1 MIEIT
6 TQDFDINHVVGKLS
20 REGVGAI
27 VTFIGTVRD
36 FTDIPDKDGEKKKV
50 NVRELVYESYD
61 DMAVQK
67 ISEIRDYA
75 LENFGINDMAVIHRK
90 GVLKPS
96 ENIAIIACSAAHRK
110 DAFSACE
117 YAISELKKIVPIWK
131 KEVSAHGEYWV
142 EEEKEVGQND

>member
-6 TQDFDINHVVGKLS
+6 ETDFDINQVVGKLN
-20 REGVGAI
+20 RKGVGAI

-36 FTDIPDKDGEKKKV
+36 FNDITDGKGDKKRVEV
-50 NVRELVYESYD
+50 QNLVYESYD

-67 ISEIRDYA
+67 ISEIRDYT
-75 LENFGINDMAVIHRK
+75 LENYGINEMAVIHRK
-90 GVLKPS
+90 GTLKSS
-96 ENIAIIACSAAHRK
+96 EKIVIIAVSAAHRK

-131 KEVSAHGEYWV
+131 KELGPHGEYWV
-142 EEEKEVGQND
+142 GEEKEEGVK

>member
-6 TQDFDINHVVGKLS
+6 EEDFDINEVLGKLS

-36 FTDIPDKDGEKKKV
+36 FTDIPDKDSGVKRV
-50 NVRELVYESYD
+50 DVRELVYESYD

-67 ISEIRDYA
+67 MSDIREFASKNYDIK
-75 LENFGINDMAVIHRK
+75 EMFIIHRK
-90 GVLKPS
+90 GILKPT
-96 ENIAIIACSAAHRK
+96 ENIVIIASSAAHRK

-117 YAISELKKIVPIWK
+117 YAIKELKKIVPIWK
-131 KEVSAHGEYWV
+131 KEVSIDGDYWV
-142 EEEKEVGQND
+142 GEEKGKDKI